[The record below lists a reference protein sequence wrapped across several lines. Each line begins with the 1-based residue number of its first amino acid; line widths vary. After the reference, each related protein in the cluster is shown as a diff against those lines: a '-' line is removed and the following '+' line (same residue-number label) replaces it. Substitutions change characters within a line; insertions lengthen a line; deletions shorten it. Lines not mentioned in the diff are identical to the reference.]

1 MVSVFYIGSVCGKA
15 LGEAALLEAGAGAQ
29 PPAGGHHI
37 NYFTCAD
44 YKTLS
49 CRDVPKHPFLWAF
62 FFFFFL
68 GAGPV
73 PAAVSRGNG
82 GRFRPAPRWR
92 RRRDLEAIGRGLA
105 APRPPPW
112 CGGREGRGRGVP

>member
-1 MVSVFYIGSVCGKA
+1 MNLRETFANIFIDPDCGVFSIGSVFGKA

-62 FFFFFL
+62 FFFF
-68 GAGPV
+68 
-73 PAAVSRGNG
+73 
-82 GRFRPAPRWR
+82 
-92 RRRDLEAIGRGLA
+92 
-105 APRPPPW
+105 
-112 CGGREGRGRGVP
+112 